1 MLRYAIARVVW
12 TIPVVFVAITTSPS
26 SSSARSAATPS
37 ATARSWG

>member
-12 TIPVVFVAITTSPS
+12 TIPVVFVAVTSPS
-26 SSSARSAATPS
+26 SSSARSAVTPS